1 MPGSLGLAALAWRSG
16 LYRRAGHGVAASE
29 PAAKIGIGAMLRAE
43 RPELRRLRLAADGA
57 FEALGRSLP
66 GLARSLPLARAHSV
80 STSALES
87 QRWLTG
93 KPSPWS
99 RLTTSVRGSPTTLV

>member
-1 MPGSLGLAALAWRSG
+1 MLAFVLSH
-16 LYRRAGHGVAASE
+16 RRAGDGVAALE
-29 PAAKIGIGAMLRAE
+29 PAAKIDIGAMLRAE
-43 RPELRRLRLAADGA
+43 GPVVVGLRLAADGA
-57 FEALGRSLP
+57 FGALGGSL
-66 GLARSLPLARAHSV
+66 RPLARASGALSAGVHSV

-99 RLTTSVRGSPTTLV
+99 RLTTSVSGSPTTLV